1 MPHPLRRAADSKTET
16 YINTPT
22 QIAQILL
29 ECFDKSALAL
39 FRRYLDH
46 HPQVRKWIIAADFAL
61 HDKDRPLDCFAFT
74 ILPYDAWPAEIEKD
88 VAQALPKDLKKSKAL
103 DEAGVDWLRDRR
115 RFHVMITVNKDR
127 MPFSNGPGTDPLA
140 IAREHIDKTL
150 AQAAA
155 VGSPDETIMRRCR
168 FWRVPTFGDCSPTT
182 GTTKWPTYSIETAA
196 NTRWATTYRP
206 RRASM
211 TACAG
216 WRARA
221 GFRGPK

>member
-1 MPHPLRRAADSKTET
+1 MPHSLRRAADSKTET

-140 IAREHIDKTL
+140 IAREHIDKRL

-155 VGSPDETIMRRCR
+155 VGSPDETIKRLRKLK
-168 FWRVPTFGDCSPTT
+168 S
-182 GTTKWPTYSIETAA
+182 E
-196 NTRWATTYRP
+196 
-206 RRASM
+206 
-211 TACAG
+211 
-216 WRARA
+216 ARA
-221 GFRGPK
+221 QGL